1 MEGDTYDVMQNRE
14 CIVFERTRDA
24 CESRQVHPAYL
35 HLQNMRMAAHFPA
48 GIFFRRAAQAKPTA
62 RNSELLQ

>member
-24 CESRQVHPAYL
+24 CESRQVHPALFAFAEY
-35 HLQNMRMAAHFPA
+35 AHGCAFSRWN
-48 GIFFRRAAQAKPTA
+48 FF
-62 RNSELLQ
+62 